1 MLLVLLVLGSVGT
14 GAPAAAFPIRAHQW
28 YLGPLEIPQAQQQ
41 SRGRGVLVAVI
52 DSGVDDTIPE
62 LAGKVLPGSGF
73 GPGAGTDGRRDL
85 GSTGHGTAMASL
97 IAGGGSSNEVL
108 GVAPDATILPISVL
122 ADQGAPSSAIAEALR
137 YAVDHGAKVVN
148 LSLGAPGAAGADM
161 REAVDYALSRD
172 VVVVAAAGNVASG
185 DVRVANLASLPGVIA
200 VSGLTRDGTAWSGSA
215 KGPQT
220 VVSAPATNIL
230 VATPSRNDPHYA
242 LGSGTSQATALTS
255 GAIALLRAR
264 YPSMNAANI
273 IERLIAT
280 ARDLGPAGRDDSFGF
295 GEIQPYKALTADV
308 PVVSANPLLSD
319 TPTTRTDPEAS
330 PGHLQPVPIQ
340 PAPMQPGP
348 SDEPVRQPQAGAAPD
363 DSGSMLLMAAAIG
376 VAIGLGIT
384 VISSI
389 AIALFRRSERVRAR
403 REAYQWPQYPM

>member
-1 MLLVLLVLGSVGT
+1 MFVLWSAAIAT
-14 GAPAAAFPIRAHQW
+14 PAAAFPIRAHQW

-62 LAGKVLPGSGF
+62 LAGKVVAGAGF

-97 IAGGGSSNEVL
+97 IAGGGSADEVL

-148 LSLGAPGAAGADM
+148 LSLGAPGAAGAEM
-161 REAVDYALSRD
+161 RSAVDYALSHD

-200 VSGLTRDGTAWSGSA
+200 VSGITKDGKAWSGSA

-230 VATPSRNDPHYA
+230 VATPARNDPHYA

-255 GAIALLRAR
+255 GAIALLRSR
-264 YPSMNAANI
+264 YPAMNAANVI
-273 IERLIAT
+273 ARLIAT

-295 GEIQPYKALTADV
+295 GEIQPYKALTANV
-308 PVVSANPLLSD
+308 PPVSTNPLLSGV
-319 TPTTRTDPEAS
+319 PTTGSDPDAS

-340 PAPMQPGP
+340 PAPMQPP
-348 SDEPVRQPQAGAAPD
+348 REDPDRQPQAGSAVD

-384 VISSI
+384 LISAI
-389 AIALFRRSERVRAR
+389 AIALFRRGERVRAR
-403 REAYQWPQYPM
+403 REAYQWPPA